1 MSEIDVSQSLIERST
16 NDLSTIDIARRPRR
30 TRIKFCGMT
39 RVEDAL
45 LAASLG
51 VDAIGLIFAARSKR
65 RMTSDAAASIR
76 DALPPFVDTVALFM
90 DNSADEVSAAIERV
104 RPSLLQ
110 FHGDEDDAFC
120 AAFGLPYMKAVAMGG
135 EAGEDSATLVARWP
149 RAVAF
154 LFDSHAK
161 GEAGGSG
168 KTFDWARVP
177 DDFAR
182 PFLVA
187 GGLTPDN
194 VFKAIRTTACWCVD
208 VSSGIEM
215 SDAPGIKDSA
225 RMRRFVAEVARADA
239 IQPA

>member
-1 MSEIDVSQSLIERST
+1 MNKPL
-16 NDLSTIDIARRPRR
+16 R

-45 LAASLG
+45 AASALG

-65 RMTSDAAASIR
+65 RLTPQQGMIILA
-76 DALPPFVDTVALFM
+76 ALPPLVDAVALFM
-90 DNSADEVSAAIERV
+90 DNSAEDVRATIDVV
-104 RPSLLQ
+104 RPTLLQ

-120 AAFGLPYMKAVAMGG
+120 ASFGLPYMKAVAMGG
-135 EAGEDSATLVARWP
+135 DGGEDASTLVHRYPDAR
-149 RAVAF
+149 AF

-168 KTFDWARVP
+168 QTFDWARVP
-177 DDFAR
+177 VDFTR

-194 VFKAIRTTACWCVD
+194 VFDAIRATGCWGVD
-208 VSSGIEM
+208 VSSGIEG
-215 SDAPGIKDSA
+215 ATPGVKDHA

-239 IQPA
+239 GYSESERPSLA